1 MLLVRAANTTPSINI
16 ASCHSTDSTVLP
28 ALPRRARVNGG
39 VFAAPRL
46 PGDATGIE
54 REERHKKEEITETG
68 KKPRKKKNWA
78 CHASFSSLSTARGCA
93 AELNTVQQASIKAL
107 EKIHC
112 KAPTAIQSHRL
123 VLVSDPLLLVGVSE
137 SLLNRLSGTS
147 VLERLQNDGQPPGH

>member
-54 REERHKKEEITETG
+54 REERDKKEEITETE
-68 KKPRKKKNWA
+68 KKPRKKKKNGLA
-78 CHASFSSLSTARGCA
+78 TPPSAVCLPR
-93 AELNTVQQASIKAL
+93 
-107 EKIHC
+107 
-112 KAPTAIQSHRL
+112 
-123 VLVSDPLLLVGVSE
+123 VGV
-137 SLLNRLSGTS
+137 
-147 VLERLQNDGQPPGH
+147 LQNLIPCSKRQSKN